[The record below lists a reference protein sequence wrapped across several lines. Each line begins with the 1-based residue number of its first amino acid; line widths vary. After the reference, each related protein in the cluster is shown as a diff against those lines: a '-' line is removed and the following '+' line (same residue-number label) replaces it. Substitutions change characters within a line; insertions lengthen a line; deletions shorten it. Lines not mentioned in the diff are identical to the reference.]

1 MSDLDQGK
9 VVFATFDEAERTA
22 TKMRKSHGAAFQVYK
37 VEGGWAIGGVHVKKK
52 REPQKKKSFLDLKSL
67 LEEYKT
73 YENDNSVDNYIHDVV
88 AESEKEHVE
97 SVSNGENLLWILIG
111 VNVLTGR
118 ELQMANDKKYLVLTI
133 KNDVEQKQ
141 IQMGGAFERHIPLV
155 SRLADSLQ
163 GKSILWHTW
172 NSKSNANKWTS
183 DKWFYLI
190 EENTSEA

>member
-1 MSDLDQGK
+1 
-9 VVFATFDEAERTA
+9 
-22 TKMRKSHGAAFQVYK
+22 MRKSHGAAFQVYK